1 MEENLRRLSN
11 CLSQASQVVQELAA
25 NSGRNVVADATV
37 GETSTSTNTSITT
50 VGQAVSRARA
60 MMRQSTTRGLY
71 SRLNSRERLRAS
83 SSSNSAPVKSKRA
96 KVESN
101 KVFEFVLLR
110 LDDED
115 DEELNSDSVH
125 SDSWMLTD
133 ESTVLRGFVTLSSE
147 DNEEAIRKAL
157 SDAIQ
162 MKYPA
167 VASNDLV
174 FLKAN
179 RRRITQPVNCHEY
192 SFKQVKSLA
201 GQGAIYL
208 RLKHGFGFLLDNQ
221 SSDNSN
227 LKDNDVSN
235 HIERSMPIS
244 TLQPPQR
251 PQEGSNHTQSSPLS
265 IPQGSQVS
273 SNHTQSRPV
282 STLQPTEGPQ
292 ADLSDQSFLITGQS
306 NENLNAITVVSFA
319 NLEAAVAE
327 CISICKKDNVCNPVE
342 ILRCAQKL
350 IVQGRPLDV
359 NSPDQPLDGET
370 NFVSI
375 DRFNILESAMEEFK
389 DLQNPRLTLEVS
401 FYGEQAHDAGG
412 PRKEFFRLCLKEIQQ
427 KLFENGLRELMAE
440 EYEFAGTIM
449 ALSILQNG
457 PTPRFIPEEILQ
469 EIFSKDPARPC
480 IAELRKGFMKL
491 GLYEVATSLPI
502 FLYLLRANESNQ
514 LSRRQLIPLL
524 RPSFSEEGTNVRKYE
539 NDAYAAF
546 SKYVREAASGRR
558 GRITLGSILQFATG
572 VDEEPPLGFELQPSI
587 QFVAANEGIKW
598 SFIPKANTCSKTMFL
613 PRGSNS
619 RSLPAEKKL
628 FEVYDIAFTNTF
640 FGLS

>member
-1 MEENLRRLSN
+1 M
-11 CLSQASQVVQELAA
+11 
-25 NSGRNVVADATV
+25 
-37 GETSTSTNTSITT
+37 
-50 VGQAVSRARA
+50 
-60 MMRQSTTRGLY
+60 
-71 SRLNSRERLRAS
+71 
-83 SSSNSAPVKSKRA
+83 
-96 KVESN
+96 
-101 KVFEFVLLR
+101 LLR

-115 DEELNSDSVH
+115 DEELYSDSAH
-125 SDSWMLTD
+125 SESWMVTD

-147 DNEEAIRKAL
+147 DNEEAIRKSL

-167 VASNDLV
+167 VAGNDLV

-192 SFKQVKSLA
+192 LFKQVKSLA
-201 GQGAIYL
+201 DQGAIYL

-221 SSDNSN
+221 GSDNSS
-227 LKDNDVSN
+227 LKDNDISN
-235 HIERSMPIS
+235 HTESSMPIS
-244 TLQPPQR
+244 TLQSPQYPR
-251 PQEGSNHTQSSPLS
+251 EGSNHTQSSPVC

-292 ADLSDQSFLITGQS
+292 ADVSDQSFLITGQS
-306 NENLNAITVVSFA
+306 NKNLNTINVVSFA
-319 NLEAAVAE
+319 NLEEAVAE
-327 CISICKKDNVCNPVE
+327 CISICTKDNVCNPVE

-375 DRFNILESAMEEFK
+375 DRFNILKSAMEEFK

-401 FYGEQAHDAGG
+401 FYGEQAHDAGD

-427 KLFENGLRELMAE
+427 KLFQNGLRELITE

-469 EIFSKDPARPC
+469 EIFSEDPARPC
-480 IAELRKGFMKL
+480 ISELRKGFMKL
-491 GLYEVATSLPI
+491 GLYEIATRLPV

-514 LSRRQLIPLL
+514 LSRRQLILLL

-539 NDAYAAF
+539 NDTYAAF
-546 SKYVREAASGRR
+546 SKYIREAASGRR
-558 GRITLGSILQFATG
+558 GTVTLASILQFATT
-572 VDEEPPLGFELQPSI
+572 PWL
-587 QFVAANEGIKW
+587 
-598 SFIPKANTCSKTMFL
+598 
-613 PRGSNS
+613 
-619 RSLPAEKKL
+619 
-628 FEVYDIAFTNTF
+628 
-640 FGLS
+640 

>member
-1 MEENLRRLSN
+1 
-11 CLSQASQVVQELAA
+11 
-25 NSGRNVVADATV
+25 
-37 GETSTSTNTSITT
+37 ITT

-167 VASNDLV
+167 VAN
-174 FLKAN
+174 N
-179 RRRITQPVNCHEY
+179 
-192 SFKQVKSLA
+192 
-201 GQGAIYL
+201 
-208 RLKHGFGFLLDNQ
+208 
-221 SSDNSN
+221 SS

-235 HIERSMPIS
+235 HTERKMPIS
-244 TLQPPQR
+244 FLQPPQR
-251 PQEGSNHTQSSPLS
+251 PQEGSIHTQSSPLS
-265 IPQGSQVS
+265 IPQGSQAS

-342 ILRCAQKL
+342 MLRCAQKL
-350 IVQGRPLDV
+350 IAQGRPLDV

-412 PRKEFFRLCLKEIQQ
+412 PRKEFFWFCLKEIQQ

-491 GLYEVATSLPI
+491 GLYEVATSLPV

-514 LSRRQLIPLL
+514 LSRRQLILLL
-524 RPSFSEEGTNVRKYE
+524 RPSFSEEGTNVRKYK

-572 VDEEPPLGFELQPSI
+572 MDEEPPLGFELQPSI

-619 RSLPAEKKL
+619 RSLPTEKEL

>member
-208 RLKHGFGFLLDNQ
+208 RLK
-221 SSDNSN
+221 
-227 LKDNDVSN
+227 
-235 HIERSMPIS
+235 
-244 TLQPPQR
+244 
-251 PQEGSNHTQSSPLS
+251 
-265 IPQGSQVS
+265 
-273 SNHTQSRPV
+273 
-282 STLQPTEGPQ
+282 
-292 ADLSDQSFLITGQS
+292 
-306 NENLNAITVVSFA
+306 
-319 NLEAAVAE
+319 
-327 CISICKKDNVCNPVE
+327 
-342 ILRCAQKL
+342 
-350 IVQGRPLDV
+350 
-359 NSPDQPLDGET
+359 
-370 NFVSI
+370 
-375 DRFNILESAMEEFK
+375 
-389 DLQNPRLTLEVS
+389 
-401 FYGEQAHDAGG
+401 
-412 PRKEFFRLCLKEIQQ
+412 
-427 KLFENGLRELMAE
+427 
-440 EYEFAGTIM
+440 
-449 ALSILQNG
+449 
-457 PTPRFIPEEILQ
+457 
-469 EIFSKDPARPC
+469 
-480 IAELRKGFMKL
+480 
-491 GLYEVATSLPI
+491 
-502 FLYLLRANESNQ
+502 LRANESNQ
-514 LSRRQLIPLL
+514 LSRRQLSILLL

-572 VDEEPPLGFELQPSI
+572 MDEEPPLDFELQPSI

-619 RSLPAEKKL
+619 RSLPAEKEL

>member
-1 MEENLRRLSN
+1 
-11 CLSQASQVVQELAA
+11 
-25 NSGRNVVADATV
+25 
-37 GETSTSTNTSITT
+37 
-50 VGQAVSRARA
+50 
-60 MMRQSTTRGLY
+60 
-71 SRLNSRERLRAS
+71 
-83 SSSNSAPVKSKRA
+83 
-96 KVESN
+96 
-101 KVFEFVLLR
+101 
-110 LDDED
+110 
-115 DEELNSDSVH
+115 
-125 SDSWMLTD
+125 
-133 ESTVLRGFVTLSSE
+133 
-147 DNEEAIRKAL
+147 
-157 SDAIQ
+157 
-162 MKYPA
+162 
-167 VASNDLV
+167 
-174 FLKAN
+174 KAN
-179 RRRITQPVNCHEY
+179 RRRITQPVNFHEY

-221 SSDNSN
+221 GSDNSS

-235 HIERSMPIS
+235 HTKRSMPIS

-251 PQEGSNHTQSSPLS
+251 PQEGSNHTQSSP
-265 IPQGSQVS
+265 
-273 SNHTQSRPV
+273 
-282 STLQPTEGPQ
+282 
-292 ADLSDQSFLITGQS
+292 
-306 NENLNAITVVSFA
+306 FA

-350 IVQGRPLDV
+350 IVQGRPSDV

-449 ALSILQNG
+449 GLSILQNG

-469 EIFSKDPARPC
+469 EIFSKDPARPR
-480 IAELRKGFMKL
+480 IAELRKGFMKI
-491 GLYEVATSLPI
+491 V

-514 LSRRQLIPLL
+514 LSRRQLILLL

-572 VDEEPPLGFELQPSI
+572 MDEEPPLGFELQPSI
-587 QFVAANEGIKW
+587 QFVAANEGIKG

-619 RSLPAEKKL
+619 RSLPAEKEL